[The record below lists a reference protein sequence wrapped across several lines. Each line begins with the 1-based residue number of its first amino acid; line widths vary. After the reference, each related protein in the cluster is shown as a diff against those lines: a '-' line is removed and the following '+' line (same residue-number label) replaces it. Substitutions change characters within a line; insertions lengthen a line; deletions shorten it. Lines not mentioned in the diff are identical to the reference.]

1 MHQRFEALG
10 GRVHVL
16 EGMAGTRRLTAV
28 AAESDLIVDALLG
41 TGFRGPLRHP
51 LREVVA
57 ILNEARA
64 SGAEVVAVDIPS
76 GLDAD
81 TGSVPGACVEADLT
95 VTLGFAKVG
104 CFVDPGRAAVGELE
118 VVDIGI
124 PAAAATHLPERYRL
138 LAAEEAARLL
148 PPRARSDH
156 KGRFGRLLV
165 IGGSVGFLGAAGMA
179 GLAALRAGGGLVT
192 IAVPESLEGAL
203 ASRSAETMTLGWP
216 ETGRGTLSLRAVDQA
231 LAAMAAA
238 DAVALGPGL
247 SREPE
252 TAELIRHLVGRMT
265 CPLVL
270 DADGLNAFAGRLD
283 ELRTKS
289 GRIILTP
296 HVGEM
301 ARLTGRDRVAVE
313 TGRLELPGEVAAATG
328 QVVLLKGSPS
338 VVAAPGRAAVLCE
351 RGNPGMATAGSG
363 DVLSGVI
370 LGLLGQGLAPY
381 DAAAMGMVVHA
392 AAGDRAALR
401 LGEVG
406 LVAGDIASE
415 IPVVLRRLL
424 TKRTWEVG

>member
-1 MHQRFEALG
+1 
-10 GRVHVL
+10 
-16 EGMAGTRRLTAV
+16 MAERQRLTEV
-28 AAESDLIVDALLG
+28 AAESDLIIDALLG
-41 TGFRGPLRHP
+41 TGFRGPLRNP

-57 ILNEARA
+57 ILNDARTG
-64 SGAEVVAVDIPS
+64 GAEVIAVDVPS

-81 TGSVPGACVEADLT
+81 TGSVPGGCVEADLT
-95 VTLGFAKVG
+95 ITLGFAKVG
-104 CFVDPGRAAVGELE
+104 CFVDPGRVAVGELE

-124 PAAAATHLPERYRL
+124 PLAAAAHLPERYRL
-138 LAAEEAARLL
+138 LAAEEAAQLL
-148 PPRARSDH
+148 PPRSRSDH

-179 GLAALRAGGGLVT
+179 GMAALRAGGGTVT
-192 IAVPESLEGAL
+192 VAVPESLEGEL
-203 ASRSAETMTLGWP
+203 ASRAAETMTLGWP
-216 ETGRGTLSLRAVDQA
+216 ETGRGTLSVRAVDQA
-231 LAAMAAA
+231 LAAAEAA

-252 TAELIRHLVGRMT
+252 TAELIRHLVGRIQ

-283 ELRTKS
+283 ELGTGS
-289 GRIILTP
+289 GRIVLTP

-301 ARLTGRDRVAVE
+301 ARLTGRDRVVVE
-313 TGRLELPGEVAAATG
+313 AERLRLPGEVAAEIG

-338 VVAAPGRAAVLCE
+338 VVSAPGRATVLCE
-351 RGNPGMATAGSG
+351 RGNPGMATAGAG
-363 DVLSGVI
+363 DVLTGVI

-401 LGEVG
+401 LGEAG
-406 LVAGDIASE
+406 LVAGDLVSE
-415 IPVVLRRLL
+415 IPIVLRRLM